1 MNKKAFTLAEVLITL
16 SVIGVVAA
24 ITLPGLIRN
33 HNEKA
38 WSTAQDV
45 FTRRLEVAT
54 RQMNTEEKLAG
65 YTNTMDFVNELKKY
79 IKITRVCDSNELT
92 KCFAKT
98 IITANDI
105 VYETDTDLK
114 QLSKDN
120 WSTGTVGVQFS
131 NGVNALIAYNPKA
144 TEDPFNNQFSATSA
158 SLAIIYDVS
167 GYKNPNTL
175 GKDINVNSNV
185 KPLGCLIKSDL
196 VGGMCITKI
205 LAPGTGFNPMSKADC
220 ESQKDALGIGECYE
234 DNDYWAGAAK
244 ACSGT
249 SNMPSLDQLTELAKY
264 IYDAEKVYPDSTIGL
279 GLSMDEER
287 AKLLLSISPTL
298 EYDSFY
304 VWSKQEF
311 SGASGAYFQ
320 IFSKYGTSQNVDG
333 RDSNSVLAVCISN

>member
-1 MNKKAFTLAEVLITL
+1 M
-16 SVIGVVAA
+16 
-24 ITLPGLIRN
+24 
-33 HNEKA
+33 
-38 WSTAQDV
+38 
-45 FTRRLEVAT
+45 
-54 RQMNTEEKLAG
+54 
-65 YTNTMDFVNELKKY
+65 
-79 IKITRVCDSNELT
+79 
-92 KCFAKT
+92 
-98 IITANDI
+98 
-105 VYETDTDLK
+105 
-114 QLSKDN
+114 
-120 WSTGTVGVQFS
+120 
-131 NGVNALIAYNPKA
+131 
-144 TEDPFNNQFSATSA
+144 
-158 SLAIIYDVS
+158 
-167 GYKNPNTL
+167 
-175 GKDINVNSNV
+175 NSNV

-311 SGASGAYFQ
+311 SGASGAYYQ
-320 IFSKYGTSQNVDG
+320 IFSKYGTAQNISD